1 MLPNRCSI
9 TKDGRQCPNP
19 PEFIVT
25 ITSGGGDE
33 YMIGVTCARHKQDVL
48 VEVQRLQGGG
58 KAARGTIG
66 FAPVKSVGTDC
77 IRADPDE
84 LVQID
89 GRGAAAAAAAG
100 RQTDRC

>member
-9 TKDGRQCPNP
+9 TQDGRQCPNP

-25 ITSGGGDE
+25 ITSGEGDE
-33 YMIGVTCARHKQDVL
+33 YMIGVTCARHRQDVL
-48 VEVQRLQGGG
+48 VEAQRLQGGG
-58 KAARGTIG
+58 KVARGTIG

-89 GRGAAAAAAAG
+89 GQGAAAG